1 MQQQSYAIISHSQ
14 ANNHASIMQR
24 ANTIPEYQTNTP
36 QNLVLNNDNFENQ
49 KMASFRTA
57 NAVKYRNTS
66 VYLSAS

>member
-14 ANNHASIMQR
+14 ASNHASIMQR
-24 ANTIPEYQTNTP
+24 ANTIPEYQTNT
-36 QNLVLNNDNFENQ
+36 QNLVLNNDNFEKQ